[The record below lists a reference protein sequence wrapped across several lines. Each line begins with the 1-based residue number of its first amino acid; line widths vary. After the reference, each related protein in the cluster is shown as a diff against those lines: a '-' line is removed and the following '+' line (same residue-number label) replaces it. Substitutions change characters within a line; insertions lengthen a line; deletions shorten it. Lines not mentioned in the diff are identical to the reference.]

1 MLPRRLKIYFP
12 PSSNNNPCRVTCGK
26 HAPLQ
31 PFNYNF
37 IPGLLSRRGKW
48 RQRRLCP
55 SPRPATSSSS
65 KQRGQD
71 GGERGCAFARTILW
85 ETISSGSG
93 LMMSSNGIMSRGPRS
108 GRFPGLD
115 GCILPAGR
123 CYARPFRERVCL
135 SDEEDLVLT

>member
-1 MLPRRLKIYFP
+1 MSQTLEDLFP

-65 KQRGQD
+65 KQCGQD
-71 GGERGCAFARTILW
+71 GGERMRVCTYDFMRNNKLG
-85 ETISSGSG
+85 SS

-123 CYARPFRERVCL
+123 CYARPFRKRGSVFKRPRRRM
-135 SDEEDLVLT
+135 